1 MELLTISQIARNLG
15 VPESTVRY
23 YRDRFEGSLPYVG
36 TGRSRRYL
44 PETVDTLKSAMAA
57 VKGGTPLEEIRQ
69 SLEAGRQEAAAT
81 ATATLTKEDETKTPV
96 KGDAVQQGA
105 VQQGAVQQDRT
116 ASTQS
121 TKARAARRGVNE
133 VVSAAKTKRPLKP
146 NKGAVR
152 AEAAART
159 QVPIVVQ
166 QMRRPDLDAHAYQ
179 TMMVSEIKELH
190 EQLDAMKGMLQTLIQ
205 EHAELQIGERDK
217 QLVEALK
224 GLQSVKTVQKRRW
237 FGRRG

>member
-96 KGDAVQQGA
+96 KGDAVKQG
-105 VQQGAVQQDRT
+105 VVKLDRT

-121 TKARAARRGVNE
+121 TKTRAARRGVNE

-166 QMRRPDLDAHAYQ
+166 QMRRPGLDAQAYQ